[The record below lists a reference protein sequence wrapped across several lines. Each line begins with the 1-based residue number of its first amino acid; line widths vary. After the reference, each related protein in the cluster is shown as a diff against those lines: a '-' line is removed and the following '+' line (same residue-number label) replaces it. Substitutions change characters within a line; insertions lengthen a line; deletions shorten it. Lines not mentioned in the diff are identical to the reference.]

1 MLTIKKSSKTSKAL
15 CRV

>member
-1 MLTIKKSSKTSKAL
+1 MLTIKESSKTSKAL